1 MKNHSYNRGQN
12 RFIDSKPVKTT
23 LQVIDVLNE
32 KKAFTGN
39 WASQIGK
46 FFTIKLCMCTVYR
59 DGSTDFEILETYPG
73 KSSKAWPRWRP
84 VVEAVKEKNQILEI
98 TGTFDILPKKGKH
111 RVVKELSKFKITD
124 RFKPEDFKQ
133 MLGTF
138 LGAELPKDEPD
149 LFKKDK

>member
-1 MKNHSYNRGQN
+1 MKNHSYSRGQN

-39 WASQIGK
+39 WASQVGK
-46 FFTIKLCMCTVYR
+46 FFTVKLCMCTVYK

-73 KSSKAWPRWRP
+73 KNSKAWPRWRP
-84 VVEAVKEKNQILEI
+84 VVEAVKQKNQIVEI

-124 RFKPEDFKQ
+124 RFKPEDFEQ
-133 MLGTF
+133 MFSKF